1 MPSSDL
7 PSLTL
12 SSGFTNNPPT
22 STYALHSHYKMEKFT
37 TTLKDI
43 KNHPLDRLGFSKG
56 PDNVGLSLGEGKTIL
71 KIQLWG
77 GGGVVVSDRS
87 SLTTTNNG

>member
-1 MPSSDL
+1 MTVS
-7 PSLTL
+7 
-12 SSGFTNNPPT
+12 
-22 STYALHSHYKMEKFT
+22 
-37 TTLKDI
+37 
-43 KNHPLDRLGFSKG
+43 KNHPVDRLGFSKG